1 MIEATLASLRNLD
14 KFYNADEILHI
25 YDGRKKDEIGY
36 FVPKY
41 FQKEFEEFVQT
52 VEKKKKLNLLK
63 RIRTAQI
70 KDPIEEG
77 SETDGF

>member
-14 KFYNADEILHI
+14 KFYNSDEILHI
-25 YDGRKKDEIGY
+25 YDGKKKDDIGY

-41 FQKEFEEFVQT
+41 FQKEFEEFVQAI
-52 VEKKKKLNLLK
+52 EKKKKLNLLK
-63 RIRTAQI
+63 RVRTAQI